1 MMPGNKQRQ
10 KTSSEIRRAA
20 QKTTQGT
27 MVMKKREP
35 EAIQAS
41 RGKSPHEGLH
51 TAEPSE
57 GELYKTLADNL
68 QAGVYIVQNK
78 KFQFVNH
85 YLQKHTGYTEAEMLG
100 MDPLSVIHP
109 VDRRVAAKNAD
120 NMLTGVRVSPYKYR
134 LMTKQG
140 QIRWIMETVTPI
152 TFKAEKAVLGNCMDI
167 TEQKE
172 VKKSLQELDALKAS
186 ILDAIPQAVVG
197 LQNRRIN
204 FANTA
209 VEEVFGW
216 RPEDLIGKSVTLFYR
231 NEKEAEE
238 IGRYFYTTLEHQR
251 TFVSEFNCR
260 RKDGRDILC
269 RMRSSRIGQKLT
281 KERRIVITY
290 EDITEQR
297 RAEEELA
304 NSREQLRNLSIYLQS
319 VREKE
324 STRIAREIHD
334 ELGQSLT
341 AIQMDLAWLDSRLSP
356 GDLSLSTK
364 IQHMKRLVDTTVDSV
379 HRISTELRPIL
390 LDDLGLTAA
399 MEWQVQE
406 FEERTGVQCRAR
418 LDCKDNSI
426 EKDLATTLFRIF
438 QETLTNIARHAG
450 ATSVKVRLTQKANEL
465 HLDVSDNG
473 KGITPEQI
481 DDPKSFGIV
490 GIRERVNLW
499 GGTVSIK
506 GKPKKGT
513 TIKVRIPL
521 TLSMGASA
529 GQRKAGNRGD
539 T

>member
-1 MMPGNKQRQ
+1 MQ
-10 KTSSEIRRAA
+10 KKEPAKTIR
-20 QKTTQGT
+20 T
-27 MVMKKREP
+27 
-35 EAIQAS
+35 S
-41 RGKSPHEGLH
+41 RGKSTSEGLRK
-51 TAEPSE
+51 TEPTE
-57 GELYKTLADNL
+57 GDLYKTLADNL
-68 QAGVYIVQNK
+68 QVGVYIIQNG
-78 KFQFVNH
+78 KFQFVNRH
-85 YLQKHTGYTEAEMLG
+85 MQEYTGYTEEEMLEMG
-100 MDPLSVIHP
+100 PLNIVHP
-109 VDRRVAAKNAD
+109 VDRRAAVKNAA
-120 NMLTGVRVSPYKYR
+120 NMLKGIRATPYRYR

-140 QIRWIMETVTPI
+140 QIKWIMETVTPI
-152 TFKAEKAVLGNCMDI
+152 IFKAEKAVLGNCMDI

-172 VKKSLQELDALKAS
+172 AKKHLQEMDALKAS

-197 LQNRRIN
+197 LKNRRIN

-216 RPEDLIGKSVTLFYR
+216 RPEDLIGKSVTVFYR

-238 IGRYFYTTLEHQR
+238 IGRHFYTTLEHQR

-341 AIQMDLAWLDSRLSP
+341 AIQMDLAWLDAHLPP

-364 IQHMKRLVDTTVDSV
+364 VQRMKGLVDTTVDSV

-406 FEERTGVQCRAR
+406 FEERTGVQCEAR

-438 QETLTNIARHAG
+438 QETLTNIARHAE
-450 ATSVKVRLTQKANEL
+450 ATSVKVRLTQKGNEL
-465 HLDVSDNG
+465 RLDVSDNG
-473 KGITPEQI
+473 KGITPEQAG
-481 DDPKSFGIV
+481 DPKSFGIV

-499 GGTVSIK
+499 GGSVSIT
-506 GKPKKGT
+506 GKPQKGT

-521 TLSMGASA
+521 ALSEGA
-529 GQRKAGNRGD
+529 